1 MPTLFHDA
9 WKLAIEALCWIEL
22 KRMSERLSLL
32 KASEQLG
39 INDFHTMGF
48 AYKLVLET
56 IRRKNL
62 LDHVLNI
69 ALKPDSIDYFPPRI
83 RAFLR
88 LYTYEAKVKG
98 GENYERAV
106 NIAGV
111 VRSIIGWR
119 KLQQVE
125 EALGILLG
133 IDLKE
138 MMKGLKDSERVSLKT
153 FQPLWF
159 VDYCFKLLGRQ
170 EAIHFLESMISST
183 PTYIRIN
190 TLKLNEER
198 LLEKLSAE
206 GITLKETED
215 LTHTYEVDRSKIPL
229 VRTHSFK
236 EGLFFIQDKASCL
249 TVEVADP
256 KPGMTILDVCAAPGA
271 KSSYMAQQMENQG
284 TIYSVDYS
292 QRRIRVLKREIKRM
306 GVIIDTPIVGDSFN
320 PLPFQT
326 LKADIVLL
334 DPPCSSTGAFARMP
348 SAKWRLSKR
357 SIRKMAII
365 QWKMINNCAEFVK
378 KNGHLIYSTCSIT
391 LEEDE
396 NIIER
401 FLKWNPEFK
410 MSETKPQMG
419 IPGFKGQIL
428 SQRLY
433 PHIHRCNGY
442 FIAKLSKQ
450 G

>member
-1 MPTLFHDA
+1 
-9 WKLAIEALCWIEL
+9 
-22 KRMSERLSLL
+22 MSERLSLL

-69 ALKPDSIDYFPPRI
+69 ALKPDSIDCFPPRI

-170 EAIHFLESMISST
+170 EAIHFLDSMLSST

-198 LLEKLSAE
+198 LLKKLNAE

-215 LTHTYEVDRSKIPL
+215 LTHLY
-229 VRTHSFK
+229 
-236 EGLFFIQDKASCL
+236 
-249 TVEVADP
+249 
-256 KPGMTILDVCAAPGA
+256 
-271 KSSYMAQQMENQG
+271 
-284 TIYSVDYS
+284 
-292 QRRIRVLKREIKRM
+292 
-306 GVIIDTPIVGDSFN
+306 
-320 PLPFQT
+320 
-326 LKADIVLL
+326 
-334 DPPCSSTGAFARMP
+334 
-348 SAKWRLSKR
+348 LSK
-357 SIRKMAII
+357 
-365 QWKMINNCAEFVK
+365 V
-378 KNGHLIYSTCSIT
+378 
-391 LEEDE
+391 
-396 NIIER
+396 
-401 FLKWNPEFK
+401 
-410 MSETKPQMG
+410 
-419 IPGFKGQIL
+419 GQE
-428 SQRLY
+428 
-433 PHIHRCNGY
+433 G
-442 FIAKLSKQ
+442 
-450 G
+450 